1 MHMNRYNFKY
11 VTLQQME
18 SLVRL
23 VEERSFSHA
32 ALRMNLTQPSLTKH
46 IKNLED
52 LINARVVNR
61 KNRDISLTPEGRV
74 VYDCAKRIFK
84 MIDEMGEKVLRTRES
99 ESGDI
104 YISASTIPA
113 TYILPRL
120 LNDFKLRNK
129 DVHCYVKA
137 SDSDEAINKVL
148 DDEAEIGF
156 IGKNTG
162 NRKLY
167 AKALWKDRIVL
178 PVPASHP
185 WGGRQAVTLDEVFR
199 EPFIM
204 RERGS
209 ATRSIMEE
217 YLVNMKGQSLSG
229 LNIICELGS
238 SEAVK
243 EAIIAGL
250 GISFISLHAVK
261 RELDSGILLE
271 VPVKECVIERDI
283 YFIYKRRFPLMK
295 HHKLFIDFVENYR
308 VRENHEA

>member
-1 MHMNRYNFKY
+1 MNRHNFKY

-23 VEERSFSHA
+23 VEERSFSRA

-61 KNRDISLTPEGRV
+61 KNRDISLTPEGRI
-74 VYDCAKRIFK
+74 VYDCAKRLFK
-84 MIDEMGEKVLRTRES
+84 MIDEAGEKLLRASES

-104 YISASTIPA
+104 YISASTIHA
-113 TYILPRL
+113 TYILPHVL
-120 LNDFKLRNK
+120 TDFKSK
-129 DVHCYVKA
+129 YKSVHCYVKT
-137 SDSDEAINKVL
+137 SDSEETINKML

-167 AKALWKDRIVL
+167 AKALWKDRIIL
-178 PVPASHP
+178 SVPSSHP
-185 WGGRQAVTLDEVFR
+185 WSGRSDVTLDEVFQ
-199 EPFIM
+199 EPFII

-209 ATRSIMEE
+209 ATRSIVEE
-217 YLVNMKGQSLSG
+217 YLANNKEQGLSG
-229 LNIICELGS
+229 MNIICELGS

-250 GISFISLHAVK
+250 GISLISVHAVK
-261 RELDSGILLE
+261 RELARGILLE
-271 VPVKECVIERDI
+271 IPIKECVIERDI
-283 YFIYKRRFPLMK
+283 YLIYKRSFSLMK
-295 HHKLFIDFVENYR
+295 HHKLFMDFAENYR

>member
-1 MHMNRYNFKY
+1 MNRHNFKY

-18 SLVRL
+18 SLVNL

-32 ALRMNLTQPSLTKH
+32 AKRMNLTQPSLTKH

-61 KNRDISLTPEGRV
+61 KNRAIPLTPEGRI
-74 VYDCAKRIFK
+74 VYDCAKRLFK
-84 MIDEMGEKVLRTRES
+84 MIDEAGEKVLRAGES

-113 TYILPRL
+113 TYILPHVL
-120 LNDFKLRNK
+120 TEFKGK
-129 DVHCYVKA
+129 YTAVHCYVKTN
-137 SDSDEAINKVL
+137 DSEETINKVL

-162 NRKLY
+162 NKKLY
-167 AKALWKDRIVL
+167 AKALWKDRIIL
-178 PVPASHP
+178 TVPPSHP
-185 WGGRQAVTLDEVFR
+185 WSGRSDVTLDEVFR
-199 EPFIM
+199 EPFII

-217 YLVNMKGQSLSG
+217 YLADNKDQGLSG
-229 LNIICELGS
+229 LNIVCELGS

-250 GISFISLHAVK
+250 GISLISIHAVK
-261 RELDSGILLE
+261 RELESGVLRE
-271 VPVKECVIERDI
+271 VPIKEGIIERNI
-283 YFIYKRRFPLMK
+283 YVIYKRRFPLMK
-295 HHKLFIDFVENYR
+295 HHKLFMDFIENYR
-308 VRENHEA
+308 TRENHEA

>member
-1 MHMNRYNFKY
+1 MNRHNFKY

-23 VEERSFSHA
+23 VEERSFSRA

-61 KNRDISLTPEGRV
+61 KNRDISLTPEGRI
-74 VYDCAKRIFK
+74 VYDCAKKIFK
-84 MIDEMGEKVLRTRES
+84 MIDEAGEKVVRIGEK

-113 TYILPRL
+113 TYILPHVL
-120 LNDFKLRNK
+120 TAFKGIYR
-129 DVHCYVKA
+129 DVHCYVKT
-137 SDSDEAINKVL
+137 SDSEETINKVL

-162 NRKLY
+162 NKKLY
-167 AKALWKDRIVL
+167 AKALWKDRIIL
-178 PVPASHP
+178 PVPRSHR
-185 WGGRQAVTLDEVFR
+185 WRDRREVTLEEVFR
-199 EPFIM
+199 EPFII

-209 ATRSIMEE
+209 ATRSIVEE
-217 YLVNMKGQSLSG
+217 YLANNKEQSLSG
-229 LNIICELGS
+229 MNIICELGS

-250 GISFISLHAVK
+250 GVSLISLHAVK
-261 RELDSGILLE
+261 RELESGILLE
-271 VPVKECVIERDI
+271 IPIKECVIERDI
-283 YFIYKRRFPLMK
+283 YLIHKRRFPLMK
-295 HHKLFIDFVENYR
+295 HHKLFMDFAENYR